1 MTKAELLNK
10 SVFLKQ
16 KGQYD
21 KAIECLKEA
30 EQIDPM
36 DISIYIQE
44 GELFILEKRLDEA
57 TEVLEKVLLIDKSN
71 GEVLFH
77 LGNVAILQG
86 QLKEAENLFIRSI
99 ANGFVDAQVY
109 VNLSAIEAQN
119 GDIDTAIVYLNKALL
134 IDTSNPVL
142 LVKKIG
148 LLLNAD
154 NKKEVLNVCNQ
165 LIDSNPDVF
174 DGYHIKALVLLDQNK
189 LEEAKS
195 VINEAKQLFSNSP
208 MFIMDE
214 VRILRKEQ
222 KFEDAL
228 ERLNVLLNSNNEVPI
243 KFFREKVELLK
254 ALGRDDE
261 AIILLS
267 QITNKQYDEDFSFQ
281 LLSIYYSNN
290 QLKNALAV
298 SDSILEHPSNNLT
311 YYLVV
316 YLKGVILKKTHSIKE
331 AEEHFRDAEKILRL
345 ACSFSPIMLDLFMLR
360 ALIAKEL
367 DEYDNAIDL
376 LDYIQAAA
384 DSPKIHEMKSEIY
397 DLMGES
403 EKALEERKRSEA
415 DSKIEFEE

>member
-195 VINEAKQLFSNSP
+195 VINEAKQLFPNSP

-228 ERLNVLLNSNNEVPI
+228 ERLDVLLNSNNEVPI

-267 QITNKQYDEDFSFQ
+267 QITNKQYDEDLSFQ

-316 YLKGVILKKTHSIKE
+316 YLKGVILKKTNSIKV

-367 DEYDNAIDL
+367 NEYDNAIDL

-397 DLMGES
+397 ELMGES
-403 EKALEERKRSEA
+403 EKALEERKLSEA
-415 DSKIEFEE
+415 DSKKEFEE